1 MKIIQ
6 VFRTGGP
13 DVLTCVDVPQP
24 MPKPNE
30 VLIRS
35 HSIGVGIPDL
45 AIRAGTYRWMPAL
58 PAVPGTELSG
68 TVESVGAA
76 VTKFRLGDRV
86 LVSAREKDER
96 GGCYVEFVTAA
107 EDALFALPP
116 SVDMEAAAAL
126 SNYQLVHLLMT
137 DAARAEVGQFALVY
151 AAAGGVG
158 SALVDVST
166 GMGLKVIGVAKGA
179 DKAAFVKS
187 MGAVRS
193 IDRASEKTKDV
204 ILEVTG
210 GRGVD
215 VIFDPVGGPAFP
227 DNIQLLAHLG
237 KVISFGSLAGQPAGD
252 LLAAMRAQR
261 NKNPSVMTFSIHGYD
276 KLRDRRRG
284 AMTWAIDQLAAKKI
298 RPAIHTRLPLTEARK
313 AHELMESGRSLGK
326 ILLQPERGR

>member
-6 VFRTGGP
+6 VPRTGGP
-13 DVLTCVDVPQP
+13 DVLTCIDVPRP
-24 MPKPNE
+24 VPKPNG

-45 AIRAGTYRWMPAL
+45 AIRAGTYRWMPTL

-68 TVESVGAA
+68 TVESIGAA
-76 VTKFRLGDRV
+76 VTKFRPGDRV
-86 LVSAREKDER
+86 LVSARENDKR
-96 GGCYVEFVTAA
+96 GGCYAEFVTAS
-107 EDALFALPP
+107 EDAVFALPG

-137 DAARAEVGQFALVY
+137 DAVHAEPGQFALVY

-158 SALVDVST
+158 SALVDVAT

-193 IDRASEKTKDV
+193 IDRATENIKEIV
-204 ILEVTG
+204 LEETG

-215 VIFDPVGGPAFP
+215 VIFDPVGGPAFT

-252 LLAAMRAQR
+252 LLSAMRAQR

-284 AMTWAIDQLAAKKI
+284 AMSWAIDQLASQRI
-298 RPAIHTRLPLTEARK
+298 RPAIHARLPLTEVRT
-313 AHELMESGRSLGK
+313 AHELMESGRTLGK
-326 ILLQPERGR
+326 ILLQLETK